1 MVSELSRRIL
11 FAVIAAPA
19 GIAFIYLGGPFLT
32 TLLSV
37 IAALGAWEFCRI
49 ARASGA
55 EPFDAVAIAASAAV
69 PLAVYGVHLRL
80 LAPTWTHVLVAIL
93 AVFTATVFMRGT
105 TGRPLLAA
113 ATTVFCVA
121 YVGSIA
127 YVYELRFDDYVV
139 SAVGGTVLVMFPI
152 LLTWATDIGAYAFG
166 RLFGSHKLMPS
177 VSPGKTIEG
186 ALGGLLLSIVI
197 GWLYVRFLLH
207 PLAQLAMLPLATIV
221 FASSISI
228 VAQIGDLAESLLKR
242 EAGVKDSSTI
252 IPGHG
257 GVLDRFDSLLFVL
270 PVAALLLH
278 SLLIAAPV

>member
-1 MVSELSRRIL
+1 MSELSRRVL

-19 GIAFIYLGGPFLT
+19 GIALIYLGGPFLT

-55 EPFDAVAIAASAAV
+55 QPFDAAAIIGAAAV
-69 PLAVYGVHLRL
+69 PLIVYGVHLRL
-80 LAPTWTHVLVAIL
+80 LAPNWTHAVVAGL
-93 AVFTATVFMRGT
+93 AVFAATIFLRGT
-105 TGRPLLAA
+105 GGRPLLAA

-121 YVGSIA
+121 YLGLVA
-127 YVYELRFDDYVV
+127 YVYQLRFDDYVV
-139 SAVGGTVLVMFPI
+139 DALGGTVLAMFPI
-152 LLTWATDIGAYAFG
+152 LLTWTTDIGAYAFG

-186 ALGGLLLSIVI
+186 SLGGLVLSVVV
-197 GWLYVRFLLH
+197 GLLYVNYLLH
-207 PLAQLAMLPLATIV
+207 PMAQLALRPLATVV
-221 FASSISI
+221 FAVCISV
-228 VAQIGDLAESLLKR
+228 VAQVGDLAESLIKR
-242 EAGVKDSSTI
+242 EAGVKDSSTL

-278 SLLIAAPV
+278 ALLVPAPV

>member
-1 MVSELSRRIL
+1 VSELFKRVA

-19 GIAFIYLGGPFLT
+19 GILLIYLGGPYLA

-37 IAALGAWEFCRI
+37 IAALSAWEFCRM

-55 EPFDAVAIAASAAV
+55 QPFDAAAIIGAAAV
-69 PLAVYGVHLRL
+69 PLIIYGVRLRL
-80 LAPTWTHVLVAIL
+80 LAPTLTHAVVAIL
-93 AVFTATVFMRGT
+93 LVVAATVFRRGVD
-105 TGRPLLAA
+105 GRPMQAA
-113 ATTVFCVA
+113 ATTILCVV
-121 YVGSIA
+121 YTSLIA
-127 YVYELRFDDYVV
+127 YVFALRFNNYVIT
-139 SAVGGTVLVMFPI
+139 AIAGTVLAMFPI
-152 LLTWATDIGAYAFG
+152 LLTWMTDIGAYVFG

-186 ALGGLLLSIVI
+186 SIGGLVLSIVV

-207 PLAQLAMLPLATIV
+207 PYAELALSPAATVV
-221 FASSISI
+221 FAVCVSV

-242 EAGVKDSSTI
+242 EAGIKDSSTI

-270 PVAALLLH
+270 PVAALLLQA
-278 SLLIAAPV
+278 LLIPAPV